1 MEKDLNYLLTSEYDE
16 GLKPEEFIQ
25 LLNLF
30 KNEYRLLHSKNRS
43 LEHQVDKLNA
53 DNENYKGLLY
63 EIDTKWLSKIANLED
78 QIHFL
83 NVSLSKKLTWK
94 ERFLGKINRK

>member
-43 LEHQVDKLNA
+43 LEHQVDKLNS

-63 EIDTKWLSKIANLED
+63 EIDTKWLSKIAKLEGLNYLPS
-78 QIHFL
+78 QASKYPFL
-83 NVSLSKKLTWK
+83 TKMRIV
-94 ERFLGKINRK
+94 